1 MFANGGVMGNGC
13 LKFPEIIQIE
23 IIKEFIPRVDGE
35 DVISE
40 VLLQMFHVRRTDGV
54 SGKNLPPSTE

>member
-1 MFANGGVMGNGC
+1 MGNGC

-54 SGKNLPPSTE
+54 SGKNLSPSTE